1 MEQKSTKKRS
11 RRKKKVEFGK
21 LCFLMIVANCTV
33 IELYSMI
40 AMWHFGD
47 LSALYSLIG
56 AVVGESIAYVSYC
69 AKAKKENTR
78 GGITYEMAMREQQ
91 EDAVG

>member
-1 MEQKSTKKRS
+1 MCIRD
-11 RRKKKVEFGK
+11 R
-21 LCFLMIVANCTV
+21 
-33 IELYSMI
+33 
-40 AMWHFGD
+40 
-47 LSALYSLIG
+47 YSLIG

>member
-1 MEQKSTKKRS
+1 
-11 RRKKKVEFGK
+11 
-21 LCFLMIVANCTV
+21 MIVVNCTIV
-33 IELYSMI
+33 ELYSMV

-69 AKAKKENTR
+69 GKAKKENTK
-78 GGITYEMAMREQQ
+78 GGITYEMAMQGQ
-91 EDAVG
+91 SEDYLV